1 MLTRPYSENNR
12 RFTALALTVALH
24 MVLLYGWHLSNRTGV
39 DTTPDVGSRI
49 QWLLAPKT
57 EPMARATPPKPST
70 KPLIAPAPQRQAPS
84 VSLVQETS
92 PAPAD
97 NVAEL
102 APESLPAPA
111 MSVMERAR
119 SAVGGIDKA
128 LQEAN
133 KDKLIRAKPVSAQTR
148 LERAMQHAHD
158 MAPNKWYEK
167 AKVTEVIDPGG
178 NGRRRYRVVG
188 IAGTYCV
195 TIDSNRTPNGR
206 DPIQHA
212 ILPKITNCPPD
223 EQAETKQEW

>member
-1 MLTRPYSENNR
+1 MLTKPNPENGR
-12 RFTALALTVALH
+12 RLPALALTLALH
-24 MVLLYGWHLSNRTGV
+24 MVLIYGWHISNRSGV
-39 DTTPDVGSRI
+39 EATPDQASRM
-49 QWLLAPKT
+49 QWLLTPKP
-57 EPMARATPPKPST
+57 EPLPRQTPPKSPTRSM
-70 KPLIAPAPQRQAPS
+70 IAPAPQRQVPA
-84 VSLVQETS
+84 VSPVQGTP

-97 NVAEL
+97 VAAEP
-102 APESLPAPA
+102 APEPLEAPA
-111 MSVMERAR
+111 MSVMDRAR

-133 KDKLIRAKPVSAQTR
+133 KDKLIRAKPISAQTR

-167 AKVTEVIDPGG
+167 AKVTEIIDPGG